1 MRQNVHLAKIEKNN
15 FRYPHASI
23 NKKIYFKV
31 TTTYMSVNYYVTKP
45 TREFLTCETKQ
56 NINIKIRIIMIYLP
70 FHLPTIIH
78 TKLHEIEISN
88 DTIWSNIKSF
98 LFSIYYQCTFGK
110 KVFISKRRTWLV
122 TIYKFRH

>member
-70 FHLPTIIH
+70 FHLPTIINR
-78 TKLHEIEISN
+78 KLHKIEIFSFVLRYGQISN
-88 DTIWSNIKSF
+88 HFYFSLIVNVLSVKKYSF
-98 LFSIYYQCTFGK
+98 QKQRLD
-110 KVFISKRRTWLV
+110 
-122 TIYKFRH
+122 